1 MFWIFF
7 SVLLAL
13 HFPPYSTA
21 INELLFFDSC
31 FKKNPKKHTYKLV
44 EAGMLHLL
52 ITAATFFKSD

>member
-7 SVLLAL
+7 SVLLLL

-31 FKKNPKKHTYKLV
+31 FLKKTKHTYKLV
-44 EAGMLHLL
+44 EAGMLNLL